1 MPSPGLQRFVIDSKG
16 AKAVL
21 RSEGVRA
28 DLQRRAEAVKTA
40 AQGKTDRE
48 LIADS
53 YVGRGRAGATVIGV
67 SESEETRERILGSAI
82 DAAAG

>member
-1 MPSPGLQRFVIDSKG
+1 MRPGLERFQIDSNG

-21 RSEGVRA
+21 RSEGVRD
-28 DLQRRAEAVKTA
+28 DLQRRANQVKAA
-40 AQGKTDRE
+40 AQGHTRRE

-67 SESEETRERILGSAI
+67 SETEEARERILGSAI
-82 DAAAG
+82 DAAAD